1 MSTKIRT
8 RKAAPQHIRAGVR
21 FGPRWTEHELTDEQ
35 LALIEADP
43 HLEVQQV
50 KAQKSAKNAADK
62 KPADN
67 PPALVNVNT
76 ATAKQ
81 IAKAANGIGE
91 KTAADLVKWRESK
104 GPFESLADLTK
115 VGGIG
120 DATVAENEAVLTV

>member
-50 KAQKSAKNAADK
+50 KAQKSAKKAAEK
-62 KPADN
+62 AAEK

-91 KTAADLVKWRESK
+91 KTANDLVKWRASK